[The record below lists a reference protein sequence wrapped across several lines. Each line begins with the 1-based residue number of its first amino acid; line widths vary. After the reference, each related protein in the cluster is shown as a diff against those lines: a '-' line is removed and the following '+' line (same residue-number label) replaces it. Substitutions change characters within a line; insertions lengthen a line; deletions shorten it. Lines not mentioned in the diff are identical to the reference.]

1 MADVVYPHISSDR
14 GSIGLFEFEQLY
26 QTHADAVYANILRLV
41 KRPECAEDLLQEV
54 FISLWQHK
62 DTLTD
67 QKSIPGWLFVVSY
80 NKSLTFLKKRVKESI
95 ESIDSYEQY
104 LQLENE
110 DIIDEDLYQQQL
122 SIIHQAVEEL
132 PKKKREVF
140 KLCRFEGRSTDEVA
154 QLMGI
159 SKESVKDYL
168 KQSNRTIKDYIKNQ
182 SPSVAISILVF
193 CYFLAF

>member
-1 MADVVYPHISSDR
+1 MADVVYPHISSDK
-14 GSIGLFEFEQLY
+14 GSIDLIEFEQLY

-62 DTLTD
+62 HTLTD

-182 SPSVAISILVF
+182 SPSVAMGILVF